1 MHNNPNEGDNISGRQ
16 DLRRDEESYRLH
28 QDKKRLN
35 LARRSTTLNW
45 IVQSIY
51 WFVGFLELL
60 LGFKFLLRLFGAN
73 TENQF
78 SQLIYNL
85 CVPFISPFSTLFV
98 SPTSSGGGSILDLN
112 ILVAIIV
119 YALLGYLLVSLVTF
133 MFRHEL

>member
-1 MHNNPNEGDNISGRQ
+1 MRDNPKEGDNISRRE
-16 DLRRDEESYRLH
+16 DLRHDEESYRLH

-35 LARRSTTLNW
+35 LARRTTTLNW
-45 IVQSIY
+45 IIQSIY
-51 WFVGFLELL
+51 WFVGILELL

-78 SQLIYNL
+78 SRLIYNL
-85 CVPFISPFSTLFV
+85 CVPLVSPFSTLFV

-112 ILVAIIV
+112 ILVAMLV